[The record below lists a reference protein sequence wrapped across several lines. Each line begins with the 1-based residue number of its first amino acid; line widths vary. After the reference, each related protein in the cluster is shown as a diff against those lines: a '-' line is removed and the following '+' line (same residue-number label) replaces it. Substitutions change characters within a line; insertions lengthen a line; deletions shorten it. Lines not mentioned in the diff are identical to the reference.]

1 MTTAAPDGVLTAGDL
16 LFGSQEKA
24 HEALRRHVM
33 ADGRAF
39 ARSLVHLPR
48 VTREAAVR
56 EAAVAAA
63 GLLKVDLIEVLVS
76 GWREHRDIF
85 SAARR
90 TLEMP
95 GSTELVGLAPH
106 RISTVQQPAVGIL
119 IDGKRVHTLQLG
131 LSIFFEVT
139 GLVAG
144 ISHGRLAAVHAGR
157 GHVGVALTIH
167 EIEVLT
173 KRSHLELPGHAGLKR
188 GFRLLSARHYPDEP
202 REHPSGA
209 HPDAQLPAA
218 AELMSA
224 RHPGTEL
231 SASQFPSVNLAD
243 GHSPAAELPGAQ
255 NPAAPVSPPTG
266 LDHAAPRPPPSTAP
280 RPGGRR
286 PEAGPRSVGRPGRP
300 ALAPLTE
307 PPGPARRFRQA
318 DIGRIRRACFPGSC
332 QGPRVQDQVPWASS
346 RP

>member
-1 MTTAAPDGVLTAGDL
+1 MTTAAPDGVITAADL
-16 LFGSQEKA
+16 LFGSNEKA
-24 HEALRRHVM
+24 QEVLARHVM

-76 GWREHRDIF
+76 GWREHHDVF

-90 TLEMP
+90 TLDTP
-95 GSTELVGLAPH
+95 GSKELVGLAPH
-106 RISTVQQPAVGIL
+106 RISTMQQPAVGIL
-119 IDGKRVHTLQLG
+119 LDGKRVHTLQLG
-131 LSIFFEVT
+131 LSILFEIT

-173 KRSHLELPGHAGLKR
+173 KRTHLELPGHAGLQR
-188 GFRLLSARHYPDEP
+188 GFRLLPASHYPDEP
-202 REHPSGA
+202 QGHPSGG
-209 HPDAQLPAA
+209 HPGGQVPA

-224 RHPGTEL
+224 GFAGAGQPAVQPASAFPDVNLTDGATAAHPSAQPGPGHA
-231 SASQFPSVNLAD
+231 SASWWEKTQ
-243 GHSPAAELPGAQ
+243 
-255 NPAAPVSPPTG
+255 AAPAR
-266 LDHAAPRPPPSTAP
+266 HAAPD
-280 RPGGRR
+280 GRR
-286 PEAGPRSVGRPGRP
+286 PEGV
-300 ALAPLTE
+300 
-307 PPGPARRFRQA
+307 PPG
-318 DIGRIRRACFPGSC
+318 D
-332 QGPRVQDQVPWASS
+332 PR
-346 RP
+346 

>member
-1 MTTAAPDGVLTAGDL
+1 MTTAGPEGGLTAADL
-16 LFGSQEKA
+16 LFGSQENA
-24 HEALRRHVM
+24 QEALARHVM

-56 EAAVAAA
+56 EAAVAAS

-76 GWREHRDIF
+76 GWRENRDIF
-85 SAARR
+85 TAARR

-95 GSTELVGLAPH
+95 GSSELVGLAPH

-144 ISHGRLAAVHAGR
+144 ISHGRLSAVHAGR

-173 KRSHLELPGHAGLKR
+173 KRSHLELPGHVGLKR
-188 GFRLLSARHYPDEP
+188 GFRLLSAGHYPDEP
-202 REHPSGA
+202 QPHPSGLD
-209 HPDAQLPAA
+209 PGAQLPVA
-218 AELMSA
+218 AELMNA

-231 SASQFPSVNLAD
+231 SASQFPGVNLTD
-243 GHSPAAELPGAQ
+243 GHGPAA
-255 NPAAPVSPPTG
+255 N
-266 LDHAAPRPPPSTAP
+266 
-280 RPGGRR
+280 R
-286 PEAGPRSVGRPGRP
+286 PEAGTP
-300 ALAPLTE
+300 AST
-307 PPGPARRFRQA
+307 PAEAEHPSTQ
-318 DIGRIRRACFPGSC
+318 PSP
-332 QGPRVQDQVPWASS
+332 QHSSASWWE
-346 RP
+346 RT

>member
-1 MTTAAPDGVLTAGDL
+1 MTTAAPDGMLTAADL

-24 HEALRRHVM
+24 HDALTRHVM

-95 GSTELVGLAPH
+95 GSKELVGLAPH
-106 RISTVQQPAVGIL
+106 RINTMQQPAVGIL

-188 GFRLLSARHYPDEP
+188 GFRLLSAGHYPDAP
-202 REHPSGA
+202 QEHPG
-209 HPDAQLPAA
+209 Q
-218 AELMSA
+218 
-224 RHPGTEL
+224 
-231 SASQFPSVNLAD
+231 SASPFPGVNLTD
-243 GHSPAAELPGAQ
+243 GYFPAAELPGA
-255 NPAAPVSPPTG
+255 AAPASPPYGPEHASAPPAPRHDSASWWEKTQSRPARS
-266 LDHAAPRPPPSTAP
+266 AAP
-280 RPGGRR
+280 
-286 PEAGPRSVGRPGRP
+286 
-300 ALAPLTE
+300 
-307 PPGPARRFRQA
+307 
-318 DIGRIRRACFPGSC
+318 D
-332 QGPRVQDQVPWASS
+332 DQ
-346 RP
+346 R

>member
-1 MTTAAPDGVLTAGDL
+1 MTTAAPDGVLTAADL

-24 HEALRRHVM
+24 QESLTRHVM

-76 GWREHRDIF
+76 GWREHHDVF

-90 TLEMP
+90 TLDTP
-95 GSTELVGLAPH
+95 GSKELVGLAPH
-106 RISTVQQPAVGIL
+106 RISTTQQPAVGIL

-157 GHVGVALTIH
+157 GHVGAALTIH

-173 KRSHLELPGHAGLKR
+173 KRTHLELPGHAGLRR
-188 GFRLLSARHYPDEP
+188 GLRLLPASHYPDEP
-202 REHPSGA
+202 RSHPSGEHQGSPFPEVNLTDGQA
-209 HPDAQLPAA
+209 P
-218 AELMSA
+218 E
-224 RHPGTEL
+224 HPGAPPATGAG
-231 SASQFPSVNLAD
+231 SASWWEKTQA
-243 GHSPAAELPGAQ
+243 GPAR
-255 NPAAPVSPPTG
+255 
-266 LDHAAPRPPPSTAP
+266 HAAPGDP
-280 RPGGRR
+280 R
-286 PEAGPRSVGRPGRP
+286 
-300 ALAPLTE
+300 
-307 PPGPARRFRQA
+307 
-318 DIGRIRRACFPGSC
+318 
-332 QGPRVQDQVPWASS
+332 
-346 RP
+346 

>member
-16 LFGSQEKA
+16 LFGTHEKA
-24 HEALRRHVM
+24 QEALAKHVM

-76 GWREHRDIF
+76 GWREQRDIF
-85 SAARR
+85 TAARR
-90 TLEMP
+90 TLATP
-95 GSTELVGLAPH
+95 GSKELVGLAPH
-106 RISTVQQPAVGIL
+106 RISTMQQPAVGIL

-144 ISHGRLAAVHAGR
+144 ISHGRLDRVHAGR

-173 KRSHLELPGHAGLKR
+173 KRSHLELPGQAGLSR
-188 GFRLLSARHYPDEP
+188 GFRLLPASHYPDQP
-202 REHPSGA
+202 VEHSSGA
-209 HPDAQLPAA
+209 GPDGQVPA

-224 RHPGTEL
+224 HYAGAGQFPDVNLTDGYQPSAA
-231 SASQFPSVNLAD
+231 SASVPPTAEHPSA
-243 GHSPAAELPGAQ
+243 
-255 NPAAPVSPPTG
+255 PAAP
-266 LDHAAPRPPPSTAP
+266 DHGSAAWWEKTQAAPARFTPPDDP
-280 RPGGRR
+280 R
-286 PEAGPRSVGRPGRP
+286 
-300 ALAPLTE
+300 
-307 PPGPARRFRQA
+307 
-318 DIGRIRRACFPGSC
+318 
-332 QGPRVQDQVPWASS
+332 
-346 RP
+346 

>member
-1 MTTAAPDGVLTAGDL
+1 MTTAAPDGVLTAADL

-24 HEALRRHVM
+24 HEALARHVM

-90 TLEMP
+90 TLEVP
-95 GSTELVGLAPH
+95 GSSELVGLAPH

-144 ISHGRLAAVHAGR
+144 ISHGRLARVHAGR

-173 KRSHLELPGHAGLKR
+173 KRSHLELPGHVGLKR
-188 GFRLLSARHYPDEP
+188 GFRLLSASHYPDEP
-202 REHPSGA
+202 QEHPSGVS
-209 HPDAQLPAA
+209 PGAQLPAA
-218 AELMSA
+218 AQLMSA
-224 RHPGTEL
+224 HLPGTGR
-231 SASQFPSVNLAD
+231 SASQFPGVDLTD
-243 GHSPAAELPGAQ
+243 GHFPAAALPGDG
-255 NPAAPVSPPTG
+255 NPAAPVGPLSGPEHASSPPAP
-266 LDHAAPRPPPSTAP
+266 DHGSASWWEKTQSAPARSAAP
-280 RPGGRR
+280 
-286 PEAGPRSVGRPGRP
+286 
-300 ALAPLTE
+300 
-307 PPGPARRFRQA
+307 
-318 DIGRIRRACFPGSC
+318 D
-332 QGPRVQDQVPWASS
+332 DQ
-346 RP
+346 R

>member
-1 MTTAAPDGVLTAGDL
+1 MTTPVSSGTAPDGVLTAADL
-16 LFGSQEKA
+16 LFGSPEKA
-24 HEALRRHVM
+24 HEALARHVM

-76 GWREHRDIF
+76 GWREHHDIF

-90 TLEMP
+90 TLDTP
-95 GSTELVGLAPH
+95 GSKELVGLAPH
-106 RISTVQQPAVGIL
+106 RISTMQHPAVGIL
-119 IDGKRVHTLQLG
+119 LDGKRVHTLQLG

-173 KRSHLELPGHAGLKR
+173 KRTHLELPGHAGLRR
-188 GFRLLSARHYPDEP
+188 GFRLLPASHYPDEP
-202 REHPSGA
+202 QSHPSGEHGE
-209 HPDAQLPAA
+209 HPGGQVPA

-224 RHPGTEL
+224 SFTDAAQP
-231 SASQFPSVNLAD
+231 ASQFPGVNLTD
-243 GHSPAAELPGAQ
+243 GASAAHPSAQ
-255 NPAAPVSPPTG
+255 PVTEHGSASWWEKTQAAPARFTPP
-266 LDHAAPRPPPSTAP
+266 DEPR
-280 RPGGRR
+280 
-286 PEAGPRSVGRPGRP
+286 
-300 ALAPLTE
+300 
-307 PPGPARRFRQA
+307 
-318 DIGRIRRACFPGSC
+318 
-332 QGPRVQDQVPWASS
+332 
-346 RP
+346 

>member
-1 MTTAAPDGVLTAGDL
+1 MTTAAPDGVLTAADL

-24 HEALRRHVM
+24 HEALARHVM

-76 GWREHRDIF
+76 GWREHHDIF

-90 TLEMP
+90 TLDTP
-95 GSTELVGLAPH
+95 GSKELVGLAPH
-106 RISTVQQPAVGIL
+106 RISTMQHPAVGIL
-119 IDGKRVHTLQLG
+119 LDGKRVHTLQLG

-173 KRSHLELPGHAGLKR
+173 KRTHLELPGHAGLRR
-188 GFRLLSARHYPDEP
+188 GFRLLPASHYPDEP
-202 REHPSGA
+202 QSHPSGEHGE
-209 HPDAQLPAA
+209 HPGGQVPAA
-218 AELMSA
+218 GLMSA
-224 RHPGTEL
+224 GVTDAAQP
-231 SASQFPSVNLAD
+231 ASQFPGVNLTD
-243 GHSPAAELPGAQ
+243 GASAAHPGAQ
-255 NPAAPVSPPTG
+255 PVPEHSSASWWEKTQAAPARLTPP
-266 LDHAAPRPPPSTAP
+266 DEPR
-280 RPGGRR
+280 
-286 PEAGPRSVGRPGRP
+286 
-300 ALAPLTE
+300 
-307 PPGPARRFRQA
+307 
-318 DIGRIRRACFPGSC
+318 
-332 QGPRVQDQVPWASS
+332 
-346 RP
+346 

>member
-1 MTTAAPDGVLTAGDL
+1 MTTAAPDGVLTAADL

-24 HEALRRHVM
+24 PEALARHVM

-56 EAAVAAA
+56 EAAVAAT

-76 GWREHRDIF
+76 GWRENRDIF

-95 GSTELVGLAPH
+95 GSSELVGLAPH

-144 ISHGRLAAVHAGR
+144 ISHGRLDRVHAGR

-173 KRSHLELPGHAGLKR
+173 KRSRLELPGHVGLKR
-188 GFRLLSARHYPDEP
+188 GFRLLSASHYPDEP
-202 REHPSGA
+202 QEHPSGV
-209 HPDAQLPAA
+209 HPGAQLPAA
-218 AELMSA
+218 HLMSA
-224 RHPGTEL
+224 HLPGTGQ
-231 SASQFPSVNLAD
+231 SASQFPGVNLTD
-243 GHSPAAELPGAQ
+243 GHFPAAELPAAET
-255 NPAAPVSPPTG
+255 PAAPVSSPYGPEHGTSQPPAEHGSASWWEKTQSAPVRS
-266 LDHAAPRPPPSTAP
+266 AAP
-280 RPGGRR
+280 
-286 PEAGPRSVGRPGRP
+286 
-300 ALAPLTE
+300 
-307 PPGPARRFRQA
+307 
-318 DIGRIRRACFPGSC
+318 D
-332 QGPRVQDQVPWASS
+332 DQ
-346 RP
+346 R